1 MKHKCYISY
10 KFEDERYRNKIV
22 DKFGDT
28 HFIDKSQQEEID
40 SDDPDYIMQK
50 IRELYLKDSSV
61 TIFLIGTRSHE
72 NYQEYKDAL
81 MGYDSQIIIRREI
94 TASLYNGNG
103 NTRNGLLGVVL
114 PEMENA
120 IYGGQTTCP
129 CCGAIVNIVNDIL
142 IVLVFVVSEDA
153 RAEGDADC
161 KLFPYAVLD
170 CLGLLC
176 RLFLCHAGNES
187 DHHFRC
193 LVERVQVIVLKI
205 DADRWVEVF
214 EYADIANAVHEVP
227 GKTADRL
234 CNDKVD
240 LARLAVLDHAQE
252 FLTLFYRRC
261 GYALVSIDAREFPGR
276 VLTNDSFL
284 VLDLQFKTTLLVLAL
299 GTDAAVSA
307 HP

>member
-10 KFEDERYRNKIV
+10 KFEDEYYRNKIV

-129 CCGAIVNIVNDIL
+129 CCGAIVNIVNINNSTVIKEFGQNYYL
-142 IVLVFVVSEDA
+142 KKHGSVNCNHYSEDD
-153 RAEGDADC
+153 R
-161 KLFPYAVLD
+161 YAVLVRYSEFMQD
-170 CLGLLC
+170 PEKYIEM
-176 RLFLCHAGNES
+176 A
-187 DHHFRC
+187 
-193 LVERVQVIVLKI
+193 
-205 DADRWVEVF
+205 
-214 EYADIANAVHEVP
+214 YAKRDMPIANNV
-227 GKTADRL
+227 
-234 CNDKVD
+234 
-240 LARLAVLDHAQE
+240 
-252 FLTLFYRRC
+252 
-261 GYALVSIDAREFPGR
+261 R
-276 VLTNDSFL
+276 VRNFD
-284 VLDLQFKTTLLVLAL
+284 
-299 GTDAAVSA
+299 
-307 HP
+307 